1 MIRSMTAFASRTGSH
16 GAYSWSWDMR
26 SVNGR
31 GLDLRVRLPDGID
44 GLEARLR
51 ATASARIE
59 RGNVTIGL
67 KLARDAAQQELSI
80 DEGQLDRV
88 LRALDRVQDKA
99 VSLGITLGQPTA
111 ADVLSHRGVV
121 TQEAGQPDPK
131 ELEALTDALVADFEL
146 LLGSF
151 GEMRA
156 SEGRALRAILT
167 ERLDGIESLLTEA
180 KTAAEERLPHARQV
194 IVEAVARL
202 RDAGSDMTEDRLA
215 QELALLAVKMDVTE
229 ELDRL
234 DAHVAAARE
243 LLHTDGPVGRKF
255 DFLMQEF
262 NREANTLC
270 SKSGSTALTRIGL
283 DLKTLIDQMR
293 EQVQNVE

>member
-1 MIRSMTAFASRTGSH
+1 
-16 GAYSWSWDMR
+16 MR

-111 ADVLSHRGVV
+111 ADVLSHR
-121 TQEAGQPDPK
+121 D
-131 ELEALTDALVADFEL
+131 
-146 LLGSF
+146 
-151 GEMRA
+151 
-156 SEGRALRAILT
+156 
-167 ERLDGIESLLTEA
+167 
-180 KTAAEERLPHARQV
+180 
-194 IVEAVARL
+194 VE
-202 RDAGSDMTEDRLA
+202 
-215 QELALLAVKMDVTE
+215 
-229 ELDRL
+229 
-234 DAHVAAARE
+234 
-243 LLHTDGPVGRKF
+243 
-255 DFLMQEF
+255 
-262 NREANTLC
+262 
-270 SKSGSTALTRIGL
+270 
-283 DLKTLIDQMR
+283 
-293 EQVQNVE
+293 